1 MKKQEQEQ
9 QPAARVCGPQRG
21 VPLLMTVNVEQALPS
36 THPMRGVWQ
45 VVSALDWGAHLS
57 RFRARG
63 SRAGRPALDPRSL
76 ATLWVWALLE
86 GIGSARALARRCE
99 TDLACRWALGG
110 ERVSH
115 HTLSDFLRQD
125 CGALDAPLS
134 QTVSALHQSGAVSFD
149 TLLVDGTKM
158 KARAGADSFGDASA
172 LEEMVSRR
180 LSRLRARGP
189 GETAKS
195 RAARARAERECVA
208 RRARAVEMIHKR
220 RADWDAHGPATAER
234 HAGKVKASL
243 SDAEARMMRHADGGK
258 RPSVNVQV
266 GTCARSG
273 AVLHVAATDRGAD
286 RGLGAAAVRG
296 MEKSCGVRPRRVVAD
311 GGYAGLRD
319 AAAVRALG
327 VDYWVPPRPLAR
339 CPSRRASLGGAVRAA
354 EGWWHDL
361 WAGCGAAARRVRLR
375 VERVI
380 GSLKRRG
387 MRRIPVFGLLGAA
400 RWARW
405 QALAHNLM
413 LLRGVRG

>member
-1 MKKQEQEQ
+1 M
-9 QPAARVCGPQRG
+9 
-21 VPLLMTVNVEQALPS
+21 
-36 THPMRGVWQ
+36 
-45 VVSALDWGAHLS
+45 
-57 RFRARG
+57 
-63 SRAGRPALDPRSL
+63 
-76 ATLWVWALLE
+76 
-86 GIGSARALARRCE
+86 
-99 TDLACRWALGG
+99 
-110 ERVSH
+110 
-115 HTLSDFLRQD
+115 
-125 CGALDAPLS
+125 
-134 QTVSALHQSGAVSFD
+134 SFD
-149 TLLVDGTKM
+149 TLLVDGTKV

-195 RAARARAERECVA
+195 RAARAERECVA

-220 RADWDAHGPATAER
+220 RADWDAHGPATGAR

-273 AVLHVAATDRGAD
+273 AVLYVAATDRGAD
-286 RGLGAAAVRG
+286 RGLCAAAVRG
-296 MEKSCGVRPRRVVAD
+296 MENVCKVRPRRVVAD

-339 CPSRRASLGGAVRAA
+339 CPSRASLGGAVRAA

-361 WAGCGAAARRVRLR
+361 WADGGAAARRVRLR

-380 GSLKRRG
+380 GSLKRSC
-387 MRRIPVFGLLGAA
+387 
-400 RWARW
+400 
-405 QALAHNLM
+405 AHA
-413 LLRGVRG
+413 

>member
-21 VPLLMTVNVEQALPS
+21 VPLLMTVNVEQALPA

-45 VVSALDWGAHLS
+45 VVSALDWGAYLS

-115 HTLSDFLRQD
+115 HTLSDFPRQD
-125 CGALDAPLS
+125 CGALDALLS
-134 QTVSALHQSGAVSFD
+134 QTVSALHQS
-149 TLLVDGTKM
+149 
-158 KARAGADSFGDASA
+158 GDASA

-220 RADWDAHGPATAER
+220 RADWDAHGPATEAR

-273 AVLHVAATDRGAD
+273 AVLYVAATDRGAD
-286 RGLGAAAVRG
+286 RGLCAAAVRG

-339 CPSRRASLGGAVRAA
+339 CPSRRACLGGAVRAA

-361 WAGCGAAARRVRLR
+361 WADGGAAARRVRLR

-387 MRRIPVFGLLGAA
+387 MRRISVFGLLGAA

-405 QALAHNLM
+405 HALTHNLM
-413 LLRGVRG
+413 LLLGVRG